1 MSEYRQAES
10 YSEFNNPKQS
20 LDVGV
25 VDFVKEVAPQIGESS
40 PSTGGEP
47 VNRPRSTELSPR
59 GSDSKK
65 EIGAVDSVKEVVP
78 RPGSPPRLPVG
89 NPSIGLAG
97 ASAVHAAVNRRRKF
111 PIWRYL
117 YSR

>member
-1 MSEYRQAES
+1 MIGQPWSQ
-10 YSEFNNPKQS
+10 QS
-20 LDVGV
+20 LDIGV
-25 VDFVKEVAPQIGESS
+25 VDFVKGVAPRVGESS

-59 GSDSKK
+59 VSDSKK
-65 EIGAVDSVKEVVP
+65 EIGAVDSVKEFAL
-78 RPGSPPRLPVG
+78 RPGSPPRLTVG

-97 ASAVHAAVNRRRKF
+97 ASAVHAAAIRRRKF